1 MPDQKNDILIKRLD
15 HNNSNIIVEGSKRL
29 DACGDTI
36 EDVRMTGI
44 ENPIQYL
51 VNDTT

>member
-1 MPDQKNDILIKRLD
+1 MPDQKNDILITRLD

-36 EDVRMTGI
+36 EDVRSTGRDI
-44 ENPIQYL
+44 PIQFID
-51 VNDTT
+51 NATT